1 MQTMIRFKRLGAFAL
16 AAILATPA
24 LIPVRSFAVDNM
36 ASGDGVDLTSVR
48 AKIKAKDYAAAKEEL
63 RNLVEDAQHPDV
75 YSLLGFTLRK
85 TGDYATSLAY
95 YTKALE
101 LEPGHKAAREY
112 LGELF
117 LETDKLD
124 LAKDQLAALE
134 RLCPAGCE
142 ERAGDR
148 RPGRELTRAA
158 GRHLACPPA
167 SPEEGNVRWCTSAA
181 SSKTGRGRSCSS
193 DGCCSRG
200 SSSTKV

>member
-1 MQTMIRFKRLGAFAL
+1 
-16 AAILATPA
+16 
-24 LIPVRSFAVDNM
+24 
-36 ASGDGVDLTSVR
+36 
-48 AKIKAKDYAAAKEEL
+48 
-63 RNLVEDAQHPDV
+63 VEDAQHPDV

-142 ERAGDR
+142 ERDDLQRAID
-148 RPGRELTRAA
+148 TRA
-158 GRHLACPPA
+158 R
-167 SPEEGNVRWCTSAA
+167 N
-181 SSKTGRGRSCSS
+181 
-193 DGCCSRG
+193 
-200 SSSTKV
+200 

>member
-1 MQTMIRFKRLGAFAL
+1 MTRFKRLGAFAL

-24 LIPVRSFAVDNM
+24 LSRSGRSRSTTWPPAT
-36 ASGDGVDLTSVR
+36 ASDLTSVR

-101 LEPGHKAAREY
+101 LEPDHKAAREY

-142 ERAGDR
+142 ERDDLQRAIDA
-148 RPGRELTRAA
+148 RER
-158 GRHLACPPA
+158 
-167 SPEEGNVRWCTSAA
+167 N
-181 SSKTGRGRSCSS
+181 
-193 DGCCSRG
+193 
-200 SSSTKV
+200 